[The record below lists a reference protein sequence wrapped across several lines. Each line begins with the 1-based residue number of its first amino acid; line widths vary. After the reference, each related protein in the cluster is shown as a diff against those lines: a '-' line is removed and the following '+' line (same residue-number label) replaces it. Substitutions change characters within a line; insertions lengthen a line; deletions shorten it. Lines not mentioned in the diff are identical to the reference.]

1 VCPLPTSQWG
11 EGRRVAVPN
20 CGLVWVTLPA
30 SLSQPLAVTVLLSAR
45 SSFVLGGVFK
55 MHVPSVWWRTFP
67 LSGGLAFL
75 VDQEGLFSCPMPRLA
90 LFLAQRRPSGSEYTA
105 NFILFKYSM
114 IPSWWLSSLPWT
126 SRPATSFGI
135 AARSRLIAFDF
146 TWLLLMAFFIYLF
159 GMVVLHRFCSSRMC
173 SSLLSGTRSSI
184 IGRHPEVSSQGLM
197 TAALPKRQ

>member
-1 VCPLPTSQWG
+1 
-11 EGRRVAVPN
+11 
-20 CGLVWVTLPA
+20 
-30 SLSQPLAVTVLLSAR
+30 
-45 SSFVLGGVFK
+45 
-55 MHVPSVWWRTFP
+55 
-67 LSGGLAFL
+67 
-75 VDQEGLFSCPMPRLA
+75 
-90 LFLAQRRPSGSEYTA
+90 
-105 NFILFKYSM
+105 M